1 MHVINLY
8 FQKEMGDQAKSRL
21 TLWAAQLQAQS
32 KKMFSDGSADSVQ
45 ERTSLLTSN
54 NRTEEEV
61 NFSSPSRSSRDYEM
75 KSMDAS
81 GTGKK
86 DK

>member
-1 MHVINLY
+1 
-8 FQKEMGDQAKSRL
+8 MGDQAKSRL

-32 KKMFSDGSADSVQ
+32 KKMFSDGSTDSVQ

-54 NRTEEEV
+54 NRTEQEV
-61 NFSSPSRSSRDYEM
+61 NFSSPSRSNRAYEM

-81 GTGKK
+81 GTSKK